1 MNDEDDMIMENG
13 IATTLNETGMIE
25 TVTYDFD
32 VELNENLDQTTVEDI
47 ILTRI
52 LGQKPN
58 AVVTRSRYVRH
69 QYELYV
75 YIIEATKYHAK
86 DNLDLDYDDVDIID
100 IISEPI
106 TASSSSTIT
115 TKKGKKRDLRT

>member
-25 TVTYDFD
+25 TFTYDFNM
-32 VELNENLDQTTVEDI
+32 ELNENLDQTTVEDI
-47 ILTRI
+47 ILTSI

-58 AVVTRSRYVRH
+58 AVITRSRYVRH

-75 YIIEATKYHAK
+75 YIIEATKYHIK
-86 DNLDLDYDDVDIID
+86 ILSI
-100 IISEPI
+100 
-106 TASSSSTIT
+106 
-115 TKKGKKRDLRT
+115 

>member
-58 AVVTRSRYVRH
+58 GVITRSRYVRH
-69 QYELYV
+69 QDELYV
-75 YIIEATKYHAK
+75 DIIEAIKYHVK
-86 DNLDLDYDDVDIID
+86 DTLYLDYDDVNIID
-100 IISEPI
+100 IIIEPI
-106 TASSSSTIT
+106 TASSSYTTT
-115 TKKGKKRDLRT
+115 TKKGKKGDLST